1 MKISTILACSALI
14 AGSFTANAQPFYV
27 SLSTGIAGYS
37 GDLQAYLYNP
47 HNVHLA
53 FGANIKYN
61 FNTRMSLRLGYNYG
75 FLSASDVNNNWDLRF
90 RNLSFATNIHEGNII
105 IETDILSPENNRL
118 VPYIM
123 TGIGMYHFNPF
134 YRDINSKKVFL
145 HQLGTEGQNMGLT
158 SPYKLTQGNL
168 IGGGGIK
175 FMLNET
181 ITLTYEIGF
190 RKLFTDYID
199 DVSTTYKLPPGSSY
213 VSFAFKEIGTAYAS
227 RHGRTRG
234 GSTRDDL
241 YYFSTLGV
249 SIGIGDILQRITGIE
264 SMRSPTRF

>member
-1 MKISTILACSALI
+1 MKISTILFSSAMFV
-14 AGSFTANAQPFYV
+14 GSLNTAAQPFYV
-27 SLSTGIAGYS
+27 SVSAGMAGYS
-37 GDLQAYLYNP
+37 GDLQAYLYNS

-53 FGANIKYN
+53 FGANLKYN

-75 FLSASDVNNNWDLRF
+75 FLSASDANNNWDLRF

-105 IETDILSPENNRL
+105 IETDILNPENNRL
-118 VPYIM
+118 VPYLL
-123 TGIGMYHFNPF
+123 TGIGMYHFNPY
-134 YRDINSKKVFL
+134 YRDINSKKIFL
-145 HQLGTEGQNMGLT
+145 HKLGTEGQNYGLT
-158 SPYKLTQGNL
+158 SPYKLTQGIL
-168 IGGGGIK
+168 IGGAGVK
-175 FMLNET
+175 FMLSEA

-199 DVSTTYKLPPGSSY
+199 DVSTTYKLPPGPD
-213 VSFAFKEIGTAYAS
+213 VSFGFKEIGTTYAN
-227 RHGRTRG
+227 RYGRTRG

-241 YYFSTLGV
+241 YYFATLGV